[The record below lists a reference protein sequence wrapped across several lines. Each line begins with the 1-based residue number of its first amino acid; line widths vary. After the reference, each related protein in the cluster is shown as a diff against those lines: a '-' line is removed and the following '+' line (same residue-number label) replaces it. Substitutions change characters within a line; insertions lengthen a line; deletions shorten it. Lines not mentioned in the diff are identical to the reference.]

1 VTESLGVLVVVFAC
15 VAADVDGVLLVIP
28 PFVAGVVAV
37 VGDAVV
43 VVVAGHPSVRKS
55 SFMAELN

>member
-1 VTESLGVLVVVFAC
+1 VLVVVFAC